1 MKIKL
6 VFIALCICL
15 FYKVSAQKITLET
28 LIQID
33 KKNSEEICVLLKST
47 APFKWQF
54 QSSIGDSAYNK
65 SNKDKWSYNWSYRT
79 SISKIVAGNDSGCV
93 ILETYNPAIMESV
106 GKNIKQFKM
115 KEIEQGYY
123 QGQNYII
130 IVNESISGLGMNW
143 TFTLVGKELFYK
155 SVNR

>member
-1 MKIKL
+1 ML
-6 VFIALCICL
+6 FSCL
-15 FYKVSAQKITLET
+15 FNEISAQKITLET

-33 KKNSEEICVLLKST
+33 KKNSEEINVLLKSK

-54 QSSIGDSAYNK
+54 QSSKGDSTYNS

-79 SISKIVAGNDSGCV
+79 SISKIVSGNDSGCV
-93 ILETYNPAIMESV
+93 ILETYNPDIMKSV
-106 GKNIKQFKM
+106 GMNIKQFKM

-123 QGQNYII
+123 QGQNYVV
-130 IVNESISGLGMNW
+130 IVNESITGLGMNW
-143 TFTLVGKELFYK
+143 TFTLVEKELFYK